1 MAQLSPKWS
10 GRSCLLC
17 PGNSDINL
25 FFYGKGI
32 INLYA
37 KIPDGAFDLSVSERS
52 QPIMHVVTGANF
64 RAEGESESGKCDS
77 SYE

>member
-32 INLYA
+32 INLNA
-37 KIPDGAFDLSVSERS
+37 EVPDSAFDLCVPERS
-52 QPIMHVVTGANF
+52 RVIMHVLLTH
-64 RAEGESESGKCDS
+64 
-77 SYE
+77 

>member
-32 INLYA
+32 IDLDA
-37 KIPDGAFDLSVSERS
+37 EVPHGALELGVTQRS
-52 QPIMHVVTGANF
+52 RVIMHVLLTH
-64 RAEGESESGKCDS
+64 
-77 SYE
+77 